1 MKLILA
7 IIAGLLFMFFVYVY
21 AKSINKKYNSR
32 IDSVARHYGYRNYK
46 HMEKEAEKREQRI
59 LRQRRIEQKFK
70 REEWLR
76 RHGR

>member
-7 IIAGLLFMFFVYVY
+7 VLAGLIFIVLVFLY
-21 AKSINKKYNSR
+21 ARGLMQKYNKR
-32 IDSVARHYGYRNYK
+32 IDSTARHYGYRNYK
-46 HMEKEAEKREQRI
+46 HMAKEAEKKEQRI
-59 LRQRRIEQKFK
+59 LRQRRIEHKFK